1 MHALLSKVDFFRPSN
16 ILNHFTKFKVP
27 TKFDLLSVDTDGYD
41 WFMIE
46 TILEAGYM
54 PRVIVT
60 EFNGK

>member
-1 MHALLSKVDFFRPSN
+1 M
-16 ILNHFTKFKVP
+16 NHFTKFKVP

-46 TILEAGYM
+46 TILEAGYR